1 MESSRI
7 ILTRIFTEYYLSAA
21 QAKKDG
27 RPVAYLTAFVPV
39 EILRAMDITCVY
51 PESYAVV
58 CAASGKAPEMIEAS
72 GMANFADDLCSYSL
86 LSFGAEGFE
95 RLPYGGIPEPDFL
108 VATNNQCG
116 TTLLWF
122 RLLAQRKKIPLF
134 VLDYPSSGGPS
145 DQTDYIRRQHDNL
158 IVFLNRHSG
167 QSLDAAKLSDQI
179 ANARQA
185 GDLWAELHTLN
196 RSTPPAVDASRLV
209 DALFPIVAAKGSANV
224 CRFYE
229 AMIRDYSEKNPPE
242 ATAASGKQTRLLWHG
257 YPMWFLPKRF
267 PPFFDDRFRIVLN
280 DYTLWWVLDYPQA
293 NDLDALVTP
302 YRNTWLNQPLE
313 RRIQQTDRL
322 IREYS
327 IQGVILHANRSCR
340 RALAHLL
347 PLRDHLSR
355 QGIPSVIIESDMVNR
370 DYYPTEQIKLK
381 IESFRERLGA
391 G

>member
-7 ILTRIFTEYYLSAA
+7 ILTKIFTDYYLSAA
-21 QAKKDG
+21 QAKNQG

-86 LSFGAEGFE
+86 LSFGTDGFA
-95 RLPYGGIPEPDFL
+95 RLPYGGIPEPDL
-108 VATNNQCG
+108 LIATNNQCG

-122 RLLAQRKKIPLF
+122 RLLAQKKKIPLF
-134 VLDYPSSGGPS
+134 ILDYPSSG
-145 DQTDYIRRQHDNL
+145 DQPDQAEYILRQYEDL
-158 IVFLNRHSG
+158 IAFLSEHTA
-167 QSLDAAKLSDQI
+167 QTLDAEKLSDQI
-179 ANARQA
+179 ASARQA
-185 GDLWAELHTLN
+185 SGLWAKLHTLN
-196 RSTPPAVDASRLV
+196 QSTPPAIDASRLV

-229 AMIRDYSEKNPPE
+229 AMMRESSQANPPQ
-242 ATAASGKQTRLLWHG
+242 TADGPGKPSRLLWHG

-267 PPFFDDRFRIVLN
+267 PPLFDDRFQIVLN
-280 DYTLWWVLDYPQA
+280 DYTLWWALDYPQA
-293 NDLDALVTP
+293 NDLEALVSP
-302 YRNTWLNQPLE
+302 YRNTWLNWPLE
-313 RRIQQTDRL
+313 RRIQHTERL
-322 IREYS
+322 IADYS
-327 IQGVILHANRSCR
+327 IDGVILHANRSCR

-347 PLRDHLSR
+347 PLREHLSQ

-370 DYYPTEQIKLK
+370 DYYPPEQIKLK
-381 IESFRERLGA
+381 IESFRERLSVG
-391 G
+391 

>member
-7 ILTRIFTEYYLSAA
+7 ILTKIFTEYYLSAA
-21 QAKKDG
+21 QAKKDR

-39 EILRAMDITCVY
+39 EILRAMEITCVY

-58 CAASGKAPEMIEAS
+58 CAASGKAPEMIQAS

-86 LSFGAEGFE
+86 LSFGTDGFS

-134 VLDYPSSGGPS
+134 ILDYPSSG
-145 DQTDYIRRQHDNL
+145 DQPEQAEYILRQYENL
-158 IVFLNRHSG
+158 IVFLNEHTA
-167 QSLDAAKLSDQI
+167 QTLDVSKLSEQI

-185 GDLWAELHTLN
+185 SGLWAQLHTLN
-196 RSTPPAVDASRLV
+196 QSLTPAVDAPRLV
-209 DALFPIVAAKGSANV
+209 DALFPIVAAKGLANV

-229 AMIRDYSEKNPPE
+229 AMIREASENSPPE
-242 ATAASGKQTRLLWHG
+242 SAAAMDSKSRLLWHG

-267 PPFFDDRFRIVLN
+267 PSLFDERFQIVLN
-280 DYTLWWVLDYPQA
+280 DYTLWWALDYPQA
-293 NDLDALVTP
+293 NGLDALIAP
-302 YRNTWLNQPLE
+302 YTNTYLNWPLE
-313 RRIQQTDRL
+313 RRIQYTDQL
-322 IREYS
+322 IRDFS
-327 IQGVILHANRSCR
+327 IDGVILHANRSCR

-347 PLRDHLSR
+347 PLREHLSR

-370 DYYPTEQIKLK
+370 DYYPPEQIKLK
-381 IESFRERLGA
+381 IESFRERLSA